1 MDVHRQP
8 TLRIACAASG
18 LALLLAAAEAQA
30 VDIDGSVRNA
40 SGGTA
45 TVVSPSELVPRV
57 GDKVEIFF
65 KIPGTSDEISIATG
79 RVTAVGADSIEV
91 AIDKAT
97 GRIVGGQLAR
107 IHSDHPKKRAAA
119 APATPP
125 AASKPA
131 ASKPAPG
138 AAAPGP
144 RASAA
149 AQTLAFSRLAPG
161 ALAPNAF
168 GRSGLRFVPGQGA
181 PGVYAREPNMVL
193 PKGRDRVL
201 LVAGERVTSL
211 TMTFDPPV
219 RHFSLTRIG
228 TAGGASVPTWTLRAF
243 DRAGRIVASAGE
255 EHGLPPQPRRVSLE
269 GRAIVRVQLDTDN
282 RWGGGTWATWNS
294 LPVVELEIAR

>member
-1 MDVHRQP
+1 M
-8 TLRIACAASG
+8 ACAASG

-107 IHSDHPKKRAAA
+107 IHSDHPTKRAAA
-119 APATPP
+119 APA
-125 AASKPA
+125 
-131 ASKPAPG
+131 
-138 AAAPGP
+138 P

-243 DRAGRIVASAGE
+243 DRAGRVVASAGE